1 MNNVN
6 TTITTEEQS
15 IDVMAVV
22 AQGYNKVVEKTEQ
35 VTTVALELTMATPA
49 MWGKSRKVT
58 SARMSA
64 ILAGI
69 LAE

>member
-6 TTITTEEQS
+6 TINAAEEQS

-35 VTTVALELTMATPA
+35 ATTVALELTMATPA
-49 MWGKSRKVT
+49 MWSKSRKST

-64 ILAGI
+64 ILADI
-69 LAE
+69 LGE